1 MNKIDE
7 INTRWPSWGSRKI
20 TAKLN
25 INFIKEKENSGLKVN
40 RKRIKRLMGAMG
52 IEAIY
57 PKKNLSIPDKQHK
70 IYPYLLRGLTISR
83 PNQVWGIDITYIRL
97 ASGWMYL
104 TAIIDWFAR
113 FVLAWEI
120 SDSLEKEMVINT
132 VRKAFE
138 INLPD
143 ILNSDQG
150 SQMTSDDY
158 IKTVED
164 KGVKVSMD
172 GRGRAFDNI
181 FIERLWRSVKYE
193 EVYIKEYHTPKE
205 AKLNLSQYF
214 NDYNYERP
222 HQNLNDQIPAEIYF
236 KN

>member
-1 MNKIDE
+1 
-7 INTRWPSWGSRKI
+7 
-20 TAKLN
+20 
-25 INFIKEKENSGLKVN
+25 
-40 RKRIKRLMGAMG
+40 MG

-164 KGVKVSMD
+164 KGVK
-172 GRGRAFDNI
+172 
-181 FIERLWRSVKYE
+181 
-193 EVYIKEYHTPKE
+193 
-205 AKLNLSQYF
+205 SQHGWQRQSF
-214 NDYNYERP
+214 
-222 HQNLNDQIPAEIYF
+222 
-236 KN
+236 